1 MLEVLI
7 AIEIVEWLAKDVHY
21 LSNDE
26 WFYALHL
33 LADKVD
39 FGTAEDDLKEAY
51 FLGMQEELPP
61 KEIEIHKAAI
71 ERCPDL
77 SSVTNQDLVRSLYD
91 SCAAGILAI
100 EEAKRE
106 PGLIAG
112 VHAILDGVSQK
123 MLTIKGLCWRTL
135 NGATTK
141 PETV

>member
-7 AIEIVEWLAKDVHY
+7 TIELIEWLAKDVHY
-21 LSNDE
+21 RSNDQ

-39 FGTAEDDLKEAY
+39 FGSTEDDLKEAY
-51 FLGMQEELPP
+51 FLGMQEALPP
-61 KEIEIHKAAI
+61 TEVEIHKAAV
-71 ERCPDL
+71 ERCPDVRAI
-77 SSVTNQDLVRSLYD
+77 SNEDLVRTLYD
-91 SCAAGILAI
+91 ACAAGILAV

-112 VHAILDGVSQK
+112 VHAILDGASQT

-141 PETV
+141 PQAV